1 MAQAL
6 LLGATETQRV
16 RVPLRFE
23 LVRPLGSTADRD
35 GREDDDM
42 RDQDGVEELGGDG
55 SPRLVEELGKQL
67 LDSRVLGQGCHKT
80 ESGRGQL

>member
-1 MAQAL
+1 M
-6 LLGATETQRV
+6 RV
-16 RVPLRFE
+16 KGGLE
-23 LVRPLGSTADRD
+23 N
-35 GREDDDM
+35 
-42 RDQDGVEELGGDG
+42 LGGVG